1 MFVDKNVFLAK
12 CFSDE
17 SLYLKRYKHQ
27 AAVAVCS
34 TTLVTKNMSKRDFYE
49 VLGVSRDAS
58 ERDIKKAYKRLAMK
72 FHPDRNQG
80 DESAAD
86 KFKEV
91 KEAYEILTDPQK
103 KAAYDQYGHA
113 AFEQGGM
120 GGGGFGGGGAD
131 FGDIFGDVFGDIFG
145 GGRRGGGHARAQ
157 RGADLRYNMELT
169 LEEAVRGVSKEIEVP
184 TLVHCDSCDGSG
196 AKKGTS
202 AETCGTCHGHGQVQ
216 MRQGFFAVQ
225 QTCPTC
231 HGKGKIIKD
240 PCNVCHGQGRKQKTK
255 TLNVKIP
262 AGVDTGDRIR
272 LSGEGEAGEMGAP
285 AGDLYVQVHVKDHH
299 IFERDGNNLYCEV
312 PVSFA
317 MAALGGEVEVPT
329 LDGRVNL
336 KVPSETQTGRMF
348 RMRGKG
354 VKGVRG
360 GGIGDLIVK
369 LVVETPVNLS
379 SRQKDLLKEFEESCG
394 GEAATKHKPKS
405 EGFFNGVKKF
415 FDDLT
420 S

>member
-1 MFVDKNVFLAK
+1 
-12 CFSDE
+12 
-17 SLYLKRYKHQ
+17 
-27 AAVAVCS
+27 
-34 TTLVTKNMSKRDFYE
+34 MSKRDFYE
-49 VLGVSRDAS
+49 VLGVGRDAS

-80 DESAAD
+80 DEQAAE

-91 KEAYEILTDPQK
+91 KTAYEILTDPQK

-120 GGGGFGGGGAD
+120 GGGGGFGGGAD

-145 GGRRGGGHARAQ
+145 GGGGRRGGQQRAQ

-169 LEEAVRGVSKEIEVP
+169 LEEAVRGCSKEIRVP
-184 TLVHCDSCDGSG
+184 TLVHCDTCDGSG

-202 AETCGTCHGHGQVQ
+202 ATTCGTCHGQGQVQ

-225 QTCPTC
+225 QTCPHC
-231 HGKGKIIKD
+231 HGRGKIIKE
-240 PCNVCHGQGRKQKTK
+240 PCGTCHGQGRKEETK
-255 TLNVKIP
+255 TLSVKIP

-272 LSGEGEAGEMGAP
+272 LSGEGEAGEFGAP
-285 AGDLYVQVHVKDHH
+285 AGDLYVQVHVAQHH
-299 IFERDGNNLYCEV
+299 IFERDGSNLYCEV
-312 PVSFA
+312 PVSFT

-336 KVPSETQTGRMF
+336 KVPTETQTGRMF

-354 VKGVRG
+354 VKSVRG
-360 GGIGDLIVK
+360 GTVGDLICK

-379 SRQKDLLKEFEESCG
+379 SRQKELLQELEETLG
-394 GEAATKHKPKS
+394 GSAAKKHKPKS
-405 EGFFNGVKKF
+405 EGFFDGVKKF

-420 S
+420 G